1 MDLRIDPAAP
11 VSPLVWC
18 GTTATCWA
26 KERPMSQ
33 VSPAPRDESA
43 LCLACGLC
51 CAGAFYDLVP
61 LDPDELEHAERLRL
75 PLFDREPLLS
85 FRLPCPRLD
94 GTACT
99 IYTERPRECARFACE
114 LLKAYRHGEVELDVA
129 IERAGIAR
137 TAFTAVTELRA
148 GDPHDPALTAAK
160 KELSTVRRR
169 WFDP

>member
-1 MDLRIDPAAP
+1 MAQDP
-11 VSPLVWC
+11 
-18 GTTATCWA
+18 
-26 KERPMSQ
+26 
-33 VSPAPRDESA
+33 PAPRDESA

-61 LDPDELEHAERLRL
+61 LDPDELDHAAKLRL

-99 IYTERPRECARFACE
+99 VYAERPRECARFACE
-114 LLKAYRHGEVELDVA
+114 LLKAYRHGEVELDEAVA
-129 IERAGIAR
+129 RVGEARAAFAKVGALR
-137 TAFTAVTELRA
+137 T
-148 GDPHDPALTAAK
+148 GDPHDPALAAAK